1 MVFVGIIE
9 KDQTN
14 MDNIVGFFSKKE
26 SYSLLFACLS
36 FEDYRKVPFAKKK
49 KAAIIF
55 TGKNEDAFTSL
66 LEVSYLK
73 QLNTA
78 SRVVVLSDEYD
89 ESIALKMAKCG
100 AAGLVKKP
108 FTHSLMENCV
118 NEIIGGN
125 IFFPQSRQQDKI
137 NEIILNHRGH
147 DDTNLSLRE
156 FEIIEL
162 IKKGYTNKQIGT
174 LLCIS
179 HHTVNSHL
187 KKIFLKFNVNSRA
200 RLVNKIIEFYQ

>member
-9 KDQTN
+9 KDPGN
-14 MDNIVGFFSKKE
+14 MDNIVRFFSKKE

-36 FEDYRKVPFAKKK
+36 FDDYRKVPFSKKR

-55 TGKNEDAFTSL
+55 TGKNEDSFSCL

-89 ESIALKMAKCG
+89 ESIALRIAKCG
-100 AAGLVKKP
+100 AAGFVKKP
-108 FTHSLMENCV
+108 FTHLVLENCV

-125 IFFPQSRQQDKI
+125 IFFPQVRQQDKI
-137 NEIILNHRGH
+137 NEILLSHRSH
-147 DDTNLSLRE
+147 DDNNLSLRE

-162 IKKGYTNKQIGT
+162 IRKGYTNKQIGT